1 MIELAVSNSSLKE
14 KKFKGFAC
22 PQEGLD
28 ERFLQSLAVAHA
40 RKSVRNFLGR
50 FNQTLDQY
58 SNGLTSLL
66 QDWLLKESSFEAV
79 WDLSLGNI
87 LNGFPNDVKNRER
100 VMRRAA
106 ELALHLMDFG
116 LEGRWQARLIEPVRL
131 RFGKYWLPLAERLEV
146 EAGAGQIILKVTL
159 GTTTQQYEF
168 RRGSE
173 GWQTG
178 ENRLECFRYVKTG
191 AGQIK
196 LLPAGV
202 FQPDELEVYTM
213 ASPTTTATMKH
224 NLEQALQLIQQY
236 SPVYLS
242 WVERVTRA
250 LIPVGVNANQFFSGS
265 LFARPGVIH
274 MSMEVQPVIIAEL
287 LVHEATHQYMHLL
300 RRLGPLDDGSDPTLY
315 YSPVKQTGRPIGAI
329 ALAYHAFA
337 NIVLFYRLCQVNN
350 LADDGYCRRNEMI
363 LADQVYVLEQALHTS
378 QALTAQGRALWE
390 PLAWR
395 LREA

>member
-1 MIELAVSNSSLKE
+1 MIELATSNSSLKE
-14 KKFKGFAC
+14 KKYKGFAC

-58 SNGLTSLL
+58 SYGLTSLL

-79 WDLSLGNI
+79 WDLGLGNI
-87 LNGFPNDVKNRER
+87 LNGFPNDIKNQGR

-106 ELALHLMDFG
+106 ELALHLMEFG
-116 LEGRWQARLIEPVRL
+116 LEGSWQARLIEPVRL
-131 RFGKYWLPLAERLEV
+131 RFGNYWLLLADRVEV
-146 EAGAGQIILKVTL
+146 EAGPGQIILKL
-159 GTTTQQYEF
+159 SLDAEITQYTF
-168 RRGSE
+168 RREPES
-173 GWQTG
+173 WQAR
-178 ENRLECFRYVKTG
+178 ENLLECFRYVKTG
-191 AGQIK
+191 VGQIK

-202 FQPDELEVYTM
+202 FQPEELEVYTM
-213 ASPTTTATMKH
+213 ASPVTTATMKA

-236 SPVYLS
+236 SPIYLP

-274 MSMEVQPVIIAEL
+274 MSMEVRPVIIAEL

-329 ALAYHAFA
+329 TLAYHAFA
-337 NIVLFYRLCQVNN
+337 NIVFFYRLCQANN
-350 LADDGYCRRNEMI
+350 LADGGYCQRNEKI